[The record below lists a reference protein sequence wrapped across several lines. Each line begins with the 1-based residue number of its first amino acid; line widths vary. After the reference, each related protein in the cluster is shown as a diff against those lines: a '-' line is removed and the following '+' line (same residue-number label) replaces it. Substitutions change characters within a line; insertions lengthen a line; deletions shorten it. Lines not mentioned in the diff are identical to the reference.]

1 MTPPRGPPFWNFSE
15 NSSVLEGKGVPKG
28 SLQIDSLEKFGLLSQ
43 PNNQITANQ
52 IHAFRAFI

>member
-1 MTPPRGPPFWNFSE
+1 MTPPPFWNFSE